1 MAVLSSDMLDG
12 SLSVFVGA
20 VALGLIHGAEPGHGW
35 PVAAVYAIDTSNR
48 WIFGFISGLLIGI
61 GHLISSIAVVG
72 LFFLL
77 KTYSGIGQFDGLN
90 YVAGV
95 LLILLGIYE
104 YRNGHSHTHAQSENE
119 KNHDHDH
126 DHDHDHEHDYDHDH
140 DDHDHSE
147 LSPDDS
153 RGLWGITSAAF
164 FLGFAHE
171 EEFEIIAMCTGSSY
185 CLELMLVYAL
195 AVILALVALTMLFI
209 AGFERYE
216 ERAERY
222 AEYFPTISAA
232 VLILMGLGF
241 ITGVL

>member
-1 MAVLSSDMLDG
+1 MDVLSSDMLDG
-12 SLSVFVGA
+12 SFSVFVGA

-48 WIFGFISGLLIGI
+48 WIFGFISGLLIGV

-90 YVAGV
+90 YVAGA

-104 YRNGHSHTHAQSENE
+104 YRNGHSHTHVQSEDE
-119 KNHDHDH
+119 TNHDHDH
-126 DHDHDHEHDYDHDH
+126 DHGDHS
-140 DDHDHSE
+140 HDHSHE